1 MLDDIAAQVTT
12 LQRDSYAGLVSQFS
26 DKKDSA
32 HKQGLN
38 YVVKSNFINSTTVI
52 AARDGVVTVGK
63 MAGLELGKFL
73 KFKPWGAIKFAKG
86 LNGALVF
93 VGVALELWDT
103 YNQAKRE
110 EEFKKIIESM
120 VGNFN
125 QQREGLINAL
135 DESDFARKHFTG
147 FALMQDEMTSL
158 ETTMQAIREQQS
170 LFSRWRA
177 DAEAIDA
184 EYTRVND

>member
-1 MLDDIAAQVTT
+1 M
-12 LQRDSYAGLVSQFS
+12 
-26 DKKDSA
+26 
-32 HKQGLN
+32 
-38 YVVKSNFINSTTVI
+38 I

-86 LNGALVF
+86 MNGALVF

-110 EEFKKIIESM
+110 EEFKKMIESM

-125 QQREGLINAL
+125 QQREGLINTL
-135 DESDFARKHFTG
+135 EESDFDRKHFTG
-147 FALMQDEMTSL
+147 FAEMQDEMTNL
-158 ETTMQAIREQQS
+158 ETTMQAIRFFPAGARMRKR
-170 LFSRWRA
+170 LTLN
-177 DAEAIDA
+177 
-184 EYTRVND
+184 TRMRTTESGRNLDGHGGL